1 MKKLV
6 LIVAILF
13 TVGCGSTQEKS
24 IVVTSTMHTDM
35 VKNLV
40 NDLVI
45 VEGLVP
51 AGADPHLYT
60 PSANDVTKMQ
70 NASVIVYAGID
81 LEGKMGDLLSKLTDD
96 KRLIINAGEG
106 ISEDKLIKWEDD
118 ASIYDPHIWFDVDL
132 FKDETMYV
140 SKQLQQAFPEIA
152 EKIKE
157 NEQNYL
163 NQLSEAQHYVDEKAQ
178 QINKQQRV
186 LITAHDAFSYF
197 GRAHDFEVYGIQGI
211 STEDEASTADM
222 STLANFI
229 VDRKIKAIFVESSV
243 PPKTI
248 EALQAA
254 VKAQG
259 FNVEI
264 GGELYSDSLA
274 ENGSYI
280 DMIKTNIDVLST
292 ALKGQ

>member
-280 DMIKTNIDVLST
+280 DMIKTHIDVLST